1 MAKTASHINPLPPEL
16 LPTKSSVQQINE
28 HIQRLLDS
36 GERQK
41 TIALSLGFSA
51 NYVSM
56 LKAREE
62 LPLPRVIAFAHAA
75 RLSDAERRELLH
87 TRLMEL
93 HGAKGEIC
101 VETIAEW
108 AVDLV
113 SPVGDEGKLIEMWR
127 EATGVAPHL
136 LFGLL
141 EDPGRAAR
149 IRSVMEAVAQEE
161 LQAMA
166 DEAAIP

>member
-28 HIQRLLDS
+28 HIQRLLDG

-93 HGAKGEIC
+93 HC
-101 VETIAEW
+101 
-108 AVDLV
+108 
-113 SPVGDEGKLIEMWR
+113 
-127 EATGVAPHL
+127 ATFVVRTARRSRPRRPNPIRDGSRS
-136 LFGLL
+136 
-141 EDPGRAAR
+141 PGRTAGDGR
-149 IRSVMEAVAQEE
+149 RGGHPVAWPTTRR
-161 LQAMA
+161 A
-166 DEAAIP
+166 